1 MGGREYHVDSMQ
13 VLTLACE
20 GKRTAYDCE
29 YVALAVTLGAR
40 LVTCDS
46 QMLRAF
52 PGVAVAL

>member
-1 MGGREYHVDSMQ
+1 